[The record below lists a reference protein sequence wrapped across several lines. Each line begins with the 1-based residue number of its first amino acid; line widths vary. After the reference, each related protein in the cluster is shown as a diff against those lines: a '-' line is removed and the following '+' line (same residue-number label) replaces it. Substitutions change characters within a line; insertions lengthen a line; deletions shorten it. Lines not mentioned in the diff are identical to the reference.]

1 MVIIIYAYQRTQE
14 DSIHEEGDLVVLLVL
29 ALTVYLDGIQTGWR
43 SIFTGLFLGLIAVC
57 VAYFDSY
64 IWQLVVLSLA
74 AFAVSYHWNSD
85 VEG

>member
-1 MVIIIYAYQRTQE
+1 
-14 DSIHEEGDLVVLLVL
+14 VL

-64 IWQLVVLSLA
+64 IWQLITLA
-74 AFAVSYHWNSD
+74 AIAIVYSYYQQPD
-85 VEG
+85 